1 VRSQLQ
7 PGARPAQRQ
16 AYAAHELLDQAAG
29 GVTRRPARYD
39 GAEDGALL
47 NGDLLDGVRE
57 VVRASWQRSLTF
69 ADPDSALARVDLAE
83 DDFRA
88 YRLNHPLA
96 GVMPVV
102 RRLLVE
108 PSHES
113 GMLVAVG
120 DEHGR
125 LLWVDGDSALKRQAE
140 AMHFV
145 AGADWS
151 ERTVGTSAPGTALAV
166 GRGVQI
172 SGAEHFSRIVH
183 PWSCTAVPVRDPDT
197 GAVIGVVDITGRE
210 QAVAA
215 HTLSLVQATVA
226 AAEAQLRIHRLEQG
240 TRLRR
245 SPAPPA
251 RSADGSG
258 SRRQLR
264 PSPTLQLTGRDQGLL
279 DIGGRSIELSLRH
292 TEILALLALH
302 PAGLSAGELAALLY
316 PDASSTTLRAEM
328 VRLRKVLG
336 AADPQATPLSRP
348 YRLPVPPVLDARQV
362 LDHLRRGAHRLAL
375 NHYRGA
381 VLPASE
387 APGIIRLR
395 REVSANLREAV
406 LSDASPE
413 TLLRYLELPEAEYDA
428 EGWRAALRLLPP
440 RSPRR
445 SAVVAHLQ
453 WIEAELG

>member
-1 VRSQLQ
+1 MRSQLQ

-16 AYAAHELLDQAAG
+16 ADAAHEVLDQAVG
-29 GVTRRPARYD
+29 GSARRLVRYD
-39 GAEDGALL
+39 GDEAGALL
-47 NGDLLDGVRE
+47 NGVRE
-57 VVRASWQRSLTF
+57 VVRDSWQRSLTF
-69 ADPDSALARVDLAE
+69 ADPDSALARMDLAE
-83 DDFRA
+83 DDFRE
-88 YRLNHPLA
+88 YRLNHPMA
-96 GVMPVV
+96 GIMPVV
-102 RRLLVE
+102 RKLLVE

-125 LLWVDGDSALKRQAE
+125 LLWVDGDTALKRHAE
-140 AMHFV
+140 AMRFV

-197 GAVIGVVDITGRE
+197 GTVIGVVDITGRE

-240 TRLRR
+240 AR
-245 SPAPPA
+245 PARAEVRPA
-251 RSADGSG
+251 RSAAGTGSLQQ
-258 SRRQLR
+258 RR

-336 AADPQATPLSRP
+336 AADPQAIPQSRP
-348 YRLPVPPVLDARQV
+348 YRLPVPPLLDARQV

-381 VLPASE
+381 VLPSSE
-387 APGIIRLR
+387 APGIVRLR
-395 REVSANLREAV
+395 RDVSANLREAV
-406 LSDASPE
+406 LSDASPD

-453 WIEAELG
+453 RIEAELA

>member
-1 VRSQLQ
+1 MVRSQLQ
-7 PGARPAQRQ
+7 SGARPAQRQ
-16 AYAAHELLDQAAG
+16 AYAAHEVLDQAAG
-29 GVTRRPARYD
+29 GSARRLVRYD
-39 GAEDGALL
+39 GAEAGALL
-47 NGDLLDGVRE
+47 NGVRE
-57 VVRASWQRSLTF
+57 VVRDSWQRSLSF
-69 ADPDSALARVDLAE
+69 ADPDSALARMDLAE
-83 DDFRA
+83 DDFRE
-88 YRLNHPLA
+88 YRLNHPMA
-96 GVMPVV
+96 GIMPVV
-102 RRLLVE
+102 QKLLVE

-125 LLWVDGDSALKRQAE
+125 LLWVDGDASLKRQAE
-140 AMHFV
+140 AMRFV

-226 AAEAQLRIHRLEQG
+226 AAEAQLRIHRLEQ
-240 TRLRR
+240 RARPRR
-245 SPAPPA
+245 PEPRPA
-251 RSADGSG
+251 RTAAGTG
-258 SRRQLR
+258 TGTLRQRR
-264 PSPTLQLTGRDQGLL
+264 PAPTLQLTGRDQGLL
-279 DIGGRSIELSLRH
+279 DIGGRAIELTLRH

-316 PDASSTTLRAEM
+316 PDASSITLRAEM

-336 AADPQATPLSRP
+336 AADPRVIPQSRP
-348 YRLPVPPVLDARQV
+348 YRLPDPPLLDARQV

-375 NHYRGA
+375 NHYRGT

-387 APGIIRLR
+387 APGIVRLR

-406 LSDASPE
+406 LSDASPD

-428 EGWRAALRLLPP
+428 EGWGAALRLLPP

-453 WIEAELG
+453 RIEAELA